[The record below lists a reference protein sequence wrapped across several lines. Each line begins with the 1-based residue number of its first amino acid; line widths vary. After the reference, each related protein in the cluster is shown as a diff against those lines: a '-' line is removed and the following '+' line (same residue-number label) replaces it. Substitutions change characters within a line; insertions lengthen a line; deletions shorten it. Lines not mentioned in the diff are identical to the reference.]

1 MSIHVLRTFLLG
13 DMQWSVINRSHK
25 DFIIDVN
32 QIKWNKSCY
41 SHLNMPLTRER
52 AEDFN
57 IEMFIEIL

>member
-1 MSIHVLRTFLLG
+1 MNIS
-13 DMQWSVINRSHK
+13 MQWSVIDRSNK